1 MLRAIFTS
9 FLLSFNLGACLLPT
23 QAQVV
28 EDPTLDSRVDQNLVI
43 TGGKEAGQNLFHSF
57 SEFSVPSNSTVHF
70 DNSANIENIFSR
82 VTGGSISNIDGI
94 IKANGDA
101 SLFLLNPAGIMF
113 GPNAQLD
120 LGGSFIATTA
130 EAIVFSDGIEFRA
143 ANTETE
149 ALLTVN
155 IPIGL
160 QYGQSPGAI
169 ISNGTAPNPS
179 IEEPGLDI
187 KPGNTIALVGGEV
200 LLRETTFNTKAARTE
215 IGSVSDREFVTLQ
228 PSSNGWSMNYD
239 SVNEFGKVE
248 LSNSNENSSGIFSGN
263 GGSVQIRGR
272 EIEIRNY
279 LIDNLTSEDVD
290 GGNIDLIATDLI
302 EIDDSLILTQV
313 GGDLDV
319 GDLDERGETTGNG
332 GNIFLEGKQINL
344 SNGSVISAGTAS
356 LGKGGDVI
364 INAKD
369 SIELSGKNELNN
381 STSFISTST
390 SGDGAGGEIIINTGN
405 LLLQDGGQIRADSFT
420 ISGGAAGIIKVNATE
435 SIEIAGS
442 EVVFL
447 RNENLEVIGE
457 RLFESGFLVS
467 TESGTGGEINLTASS
482 ILLRDDGTISAS
494 TSGEGAGGKIL
505 INTGDLFLQ
514 DGGQIQADSS
524 TIGGGA
530 AGTINVNATGS
541 IEISGT
547 GVFANIQESQQ
558 SGFFATTESGTGGE
572 INLTARSILLRSNGI
587 ISAEAKN
594 NGDGG
599 NINIDTETLVLFE
612 SSQIIA
618 DAEEG
623 MGGNIQ
629 ITTKGLFLA
638 SGDEQITAS
647 SERGIDGVVDIN
659 TPDVDS
665 EIETKVPERSPLAI
679 ENLIYTGCSLSKD
692 YISSQFQ
699 YIGRGGL
706 PFNPLETIMT
716 EDVMVD
722 LGSTELSTK
731 TSKIDWSSSSL
742 QPKPQEVREATNW
755 IVNQKGNVELVAST
769 PKTVSASACQ
779 VNSSR

>member
-28 EDPTLDSRVDQNLVI
+28 EDPTLDSRVDSNLVI
-43 TGGKEAGQNLFHSF
+43 TGGKEAGKNLFHSF

-82 VTGGSISNIDGI
+82 VTGGSISNIEGI

-101 SLFLLNPAGIMF
+101 SLFLLNPAGISF

-130 EAIVFSDGIEFRA
+130 EAIVFSDGIEFSA

-169 ISNGTAPNPS
+169 ISNGINPS
-179 IEEPGLDI
+179 IEPGLDI

-239 SVNEFGKVE
+239 GVNEFGKVE
-248 LSNSNENSSGIFSGN
+248 LSSRSRIFSGN
-263 GGSVQIRGR
+263 GGSVQIRGK
-272 EIEIRNY
+272 EIEIRNSF
-279 LIDNLTSEDVD
+279 IDNVTSEDID

-302 EIDDSLILTQV
+302 EMDDSFILTQV
-313 GGDLDV
+313 GGDL
-319 GDLDERGETTGNG
+319 EEMGETTGNG
-332 GNIFLEGKQINL
+332 GNIFLQGKQINL
-344 SNGSVISAGTAS
+344 SNGSVIAAGTTS
-356 LGKGGDVI
+356 LGNGGNVTI
-364 INAKD
+364 YAKD

-390 SGDGAGGEIIINTGN
+390 LGDGAGGEIIINTGN

-442 EVVFL
+442 EVVS
-447 RNENLEVIGE
+447 RIDENQEVIGE
-457 RLFESGFLVS
+457 ILFESGFLVS
-467 TESGTGGEINLTASS
+467 TESGTGGEINLTAKS

-547 GVFANIQESQQ
+547 GVIPNLEQEGPPES

-599 NINIDTETLVLFE
+599 NININTETLVLFE

-769 PKTVSASACQ
+769 PKTISASACQ
-779 VNSSR
+779 FNSSR